1 MTEEADLCIICYSE
15 LDCSGSITYSLPECG
30 HTFHQNCIMHWFR
43 QANSKC
49 PLCNNTGPFNGH
61 PNDQRAR
68 WNYPF
73 ERYKVLRRLSKKKDA
88 PKDLVKGIKLIKK
101 NEQKLVD
108 LRKQLKDFK
117 KTEIVIDGI
126 TVTKNDIIKEH
137 VALKNK
143 KNRVSWKIRQQK
155 RSLADKLNISP
166 IILVEKVSV

>member
-61 PNDQRAR
+61 PNDQRSR

-88 PKDLVKGIKLIKK
+88 PKDLVKGINLIKK
-101 NEQKLVD
+101 
-108 LRKQLKDFK
+108 K
-117 KTEIVIDGI
+117 KTSAKYHYFPDPCNKLKLNFQEFPPSIRYSEEE
-126 TVTKNDIIKEH
+126 IKEK
-137 VALKNK
+137 L
-143 KNRVSWKIRQQK
+143 RQENCPK
-155 RSLADKLNISP
+155 YPLTT
-166 IILVEKVSV
+166 